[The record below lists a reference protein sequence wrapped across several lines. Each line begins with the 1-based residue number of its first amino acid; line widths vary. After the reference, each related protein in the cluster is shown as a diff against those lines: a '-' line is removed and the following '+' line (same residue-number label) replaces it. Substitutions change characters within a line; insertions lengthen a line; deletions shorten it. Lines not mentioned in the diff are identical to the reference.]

1 MVIIRLVRYGV
12 KKRSFYQVVV
22 VDSRNVRNGRF
33 IERVGFFN
41 LIVSE
46 KEEGIRLDLDRIV
59 YWVGQGVI
67 IFDRVVALIKEVNKV
82 V

>member
-1 MVIIRLVRYGV
+1 MVIICLVCYGV
-12 KKRSFYQVVV
+12 KKCLFYQVVV
-22 VDSRNVRNGRF
+22 VDSCNVCNGRF
-33 IERVGFFN
+33 IECVGFFN

-46 KEEGIRLDLDRIV
+46 KEEGICLDLDCIV

-67 IFDRVVALIKEVNKV
+67 IFDCVVVLIKEVNKV